1 MSAVETFGD
10 IAGMNIPYI
19 ITNNILPGYHKH
31 MSANEIN
38 KGADVIWELIGHLD
52 QFVTDYEPFKLVKTD
67 KKATEAIIWGLL
79 YGLRE
84 VGRMLTPMMPDT
96 AERIELLVGA
106 SSSLAD
112 EVVFNTKSLTEPLFK
127 RKE

>member
-1 MSAVETFGD
+1 
-10 IAGMNIPYI
+10 
-19 ITNNILPGYHKH
+19 

-67 KKATEAIIWGLL
+67 KGATEAVLWGLL

-84 VGRMLTPMMPDT
+84 VGQMLVPIMPDT
-96 AERIELLVGA
+96 AEKIAILVGA
-106 SSSLAD
+106 SDVNAD
-112 EVVFNTKSLTEPLFK
+112 EIVFNSKAPVEPLFK